1 MGRTPHANPSKSALY
16 QRKWRAK
23 QPKPESSPR
32 KHSPIQLAREQLETL
47 AGHKLGHKLHNIT
60 LYRERQKQ
68 RYRWNAV
75 LAACRDLYFQGVL
88 YSYADAVYRRD
99 HPPVRKAPTPQA
111 EYQRQYRAKLRAR
124 LPENLALTKLLLH
137 LPEDLH
143 STLYDLIALVRSPTA
158 QPAVEKPQTKVP
170 QEAPITAPKPL
181 TFEQELK
188 AWEASTKPASLTLE
202 EKAQAVLAAGHDLV
216 FDGEVF
222 YHEDAIWRRD
232 NL

>member
-1 MGRTPHANPSKSALY
+1 MGRTPHANPSKATLY

-23 QPKPESSPR
+23 QPKPEPSPR
-32 KHSPIQLAREQLETL
+32 KHSPIQLAREQLEVL
-47 AGHKLGHKLHNIT
+47 VGHKLGHKLHNVT

-75 LAACRDLYFQGVL
+75 LAACRDLYFQGTL

-111 EYQRQYRAKLRAR
+111 EYQRQYRAKLKAR
-124 LPENLALTKLLLH
+124 LPENLAVTKLLVH

-143 STLYDLIALVRSPTA
+143 STLYDLLALVRSPKA
-158 QPAVEKPQTKVP
+158 QAAVEQTKTKT
-170 QEAPITAPKPL
+170 APAPKPL

-188 AWEASTKPASLTLE
+188 AWEESTKPIPKTLTLE
-202 EKAQAVLAAGHDLV
+202 EKVQAVLAAGHDLV

-222 YHEDAIWRRD
+222 DYEDAVWQR
-232 NL
+232 NNP